1 MCSLIGDV
9 NSNRAVTMSAVCK
22 TWTASFMH
30 SVSLLSYKVLC
41 QCIARRK
48 KKKKE
53 FGCCRGRTQDSKGH
67 FLLCLFCN
75 TNG

>member
-53 FGCCRGRTQDSKGH
+53 IGCCRGRTQRQQRT
-67 FLLCLFCN
+67 FFVVFIL
-75 TNG
+75 

>member
-48 KKKKE
+48 KKKKKSGAAGGE
-53 FGCCRGRTQDSKGH
+53 LRDSKGH

-75 TNG
+75 TSG